1 MNDTAMHSLGRALVV
16 AATLWVGC
24 GGSAPFAP
32 DAESAL
38 ATQAAPASGT
48 TDRGVE
54 LGQCTKLE
62 APAGS
67 KLVYH
72 VYATGVQIYR
82 WNGASWAFVAPE
94 AVLSADA
101 GGKSK
106 VGTHYA
112 GPTWESVSGSKVV
125 GTVAERCTASV
136 TAIPWLSL
144 TVASSTGPG
153 IFQRVT
159 FIQRVNT
166 VGGLAPSAA
175 GSATGEE
182 VRVPYTAEY
191 FFYRT

>member
-16 AATLWVGC
+16 AATLWAGC
-24 GGSAPFAP
+24 GGSTPLAP
-32 DAESAL
+32 DGESAL
-38 ATQAAPASGT
+38 TTQATPPSP
-48 TDRGVE
+48 DRGVE
-54 LGQCTKLE
+54 LGECTTLQP
-62 APAGS
+62 PAGS

-82 WNGASWAFVAPE
+82 WNGSSWAFVAPE

-101 GGKSK
+101 GGRSK

-125 GTVAERCTASV
+125 GAVSERCTASA

-144 TVASSTGPG
+144 SAVSSSGPG

-166 VGGLAPSAA
+166 VGGLAPATS
-175 GSATGEE
+175 GSTTGEE
-182 VRVPYTAEY
+182 ARVPYTAEY
-191 FFYRT
+191 FFYR